1 MWIQAP
7 RGKYGS
13 QVRAKSADSE
23 AFRDKVK
30 VYYFSYD
37 TSKNLEPGDAA
48 KEIPVLEE
56 DTANLKCH
64 DSILKSS
71 SFHWITTKK

>member
-1 MWIQAP
+1 M
-7 RGKYGS
+7 
-13 QVRAKSADSE
+13 
-23 AFRDKVK
+23 K

-71 SFHWITTKK
+71 SFH